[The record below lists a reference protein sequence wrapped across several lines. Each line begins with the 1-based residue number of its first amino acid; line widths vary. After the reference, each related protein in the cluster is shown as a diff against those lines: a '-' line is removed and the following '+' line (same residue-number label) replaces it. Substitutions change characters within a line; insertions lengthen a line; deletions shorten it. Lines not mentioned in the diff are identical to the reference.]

1 MRKNILNM
9 RTKAIYVLALALC
22 AGVVSGCVD
31 ESLDGGKEVSGK
43 AIKFGLSSQKTKTV
57 YDDTDPYQINWV
69 NGDQIKI
76 FCAEAEAA
84 KSALYN
90 VTPATTAK
98 DGRITNAGSDVLQ
111 WGGDALTHHFYAVY
125 PGSTAKVD
133 ENGIATF
140 TINRNQKCTVTTTK
154 GYNADV
160 VAKPDMKNANMVADT
175 ATGPTDNIVSL
186 TFKPLMTTLEIV
198 VKGPATNINS
208 SNARVTGISITSTI
222 TTKSTETGD
231 TFKYDIANGTITGSA
246 GTGVST
252 TKTETTFISLVDTS
266 GNASYVDLANNHTL
280 TLTAF
285 LPPMSEAQA
294 AAMKRQVKVRV
305 HITGNAELTASIKT
319 NDASS
324 DAWTTQF
331 KPAAKKK
338 ITLPAI
344 PSESQVGNNWITP
357 LDDNIYVSQ
366 LSIPGTHDAATGDG
380 TTFSFGKTQELTL
393 DKQFEIG
400 IRAFDLRPAVSDED
414 LILCHGTV
422 PTTFNWDQVMARFKY
437 YLSEHPG
444 EFIIALIR
452 HEDEYDNGDP
462 NWGSIMQGKLES
474 LKAETNPK
482 TNESYTADFKPDL
495 TVGEMRGKILFL
507 CRDWTKYN
515 ADGPVVGGYTGWSHS
530 KDGAEVNIYSRT
542 TSGKLNI
549 QDCYAP
555 SESGEWNGPVTGLPF
570 NNNNKS
576 LVQNFPTVKWAAIQ
590 NLLDKSMKFHTE
602 LSLINRWSIN
612 HTSGYVGGQILRVY
626 HSVSST
632 DGYRENAANNN
643 IKLYNYINSSSWCGS
658 TGIVLMDFVGAH
670 TSGSYTVYGDLCP
683 QAIIDNN
690 YKYRMKRKGE

>member
-76 FCAEAEAA
+76 FCAEAESA
-84 KSALYN
+84 KSAVYN
-90 VTPATTAK
+90 VTLASTAK
-98 DGRITNAGSDVLQ
+98 DGTIANAGSDVLQ

-140 TINRNQKCTVTTTK
+140 TINRNQKCTVTTTN
-154 GYNADV
+154 GYDANV
-160 VAKPDMKNANMVADT
+160 VAKPDMKNANMVAYT
-175 ATGPTDNIVSL
+175 ATEPTDKTVSL

-231 TFKYDIANGTITGSA
+231 TFKYDIANGAITGSA
-246 GTGVST
+246 GTGVPT
-252 TKTETTFISLVDTS
+252 TKTETTFISLVDAS
-266 GNASYVDLANNHTL
+266 GNASYVDLANGHTL

-285 LPPMSEAQA
+285 LPPMSEAHA
-294 AAMKRQVKVRV
+294 ADMKRQVKVRV

-344 PSESQVGNNWITP
+344 PSGKQESGNNWITP
-357 LDDNIYVSQ
+357 LDGNIYVSQ
-366 LSIPGTHDAATGDG
+366 MSIPGSHDAATGEKME
-380 TTFSFGKTQELTL
+380 TFIGDLFAQTQEQTL
-393 DKQFEIG
+393 QAQWNLG
-400 IRAFDLRPAVSDED
+400 VRAFDLRPAIYKHRSTNELWLYHGATRVSISWAIAMNT
-414 LILCHGTV
+414 LKANL
-422 PTTFNWDQVMARFKY
+422 M
-437 YLSEHPG
+437 SHPG
-444 EFIIALIR
+444 EFAIALFR
-452 HEDEYDNGDP
+452 HEDESTIYKNTNTTDFDNYMKAWVNANKDWIV
-462 NWGSIMQGKLES
+462 NW
-474 LKAETNPK
+474 
-482 TNESYTADFKPDL
+482 KPDI
-495 TVGEMRGKILFL
+495 TVDECRGKIILISRFEEGTWEYG
-507 CRDWTKYN
+507 CF
-515 ADGPVVGGYTGWSHS
+515 TGWSHA
-530 KDGAEVNIYSRT
+530 AEGT
-542 TSGKLNI
+542 TTKLRN
-549 QDCYAP
+549 A
-555 SESGEWNGPVTGLPF
+555 SSSVTGTMYVQDYYNPSSHDAKF
-570 NNNNKS
+570 NSIK
-576 LVQNFPTVKWAAIQ
+576 VY
-590 NLLDKSMKFHTE
+590 LDIAQQFHTNE
-602 LSLINRWSIN
+602 AMKN
-612 HTSGYVGGQILRVY
+612 HWMLNHVSGYVGI
-626 HSVSST
+626 SST
-632 DGYRENAANNN
+632 NTYRANAAAQNPKV
-643 IKLYNYINSSSWCGS
+643 IEYIHNRTTPGS
-658 TGIVLMDFVGAH
+658 TGILLFDYSGAA
-670 TSGSYTVYGDLCP
+670 TSGSYNVQGDVMLQTV
-683 QAIIDNN
+683 IDNN